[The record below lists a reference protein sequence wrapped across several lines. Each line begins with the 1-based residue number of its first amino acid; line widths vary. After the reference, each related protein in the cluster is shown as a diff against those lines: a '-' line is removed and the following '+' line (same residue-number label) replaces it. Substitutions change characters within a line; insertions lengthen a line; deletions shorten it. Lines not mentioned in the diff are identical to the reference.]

1 MAASQLEPGAR
12 SGLQPPADLRRTPF
26 DEVVDVLVDGL
37 FRLIRD
43 RARRRPAPS
52 SPALRSGTAVHGAAS
67 AGHRQHVEIAGESS

>member
-1 MAASQLEPGAR
+1 MAVSQLEPGAR
-12 SGLQPPADLRRTPF
+12 SGPQPPADLRRTPF

-43 RARRRPAPS
+43 RDRRRPAAS
-52 SPALRSGTAVHGAAS
+52 SAAGHSGAAAHAAAP